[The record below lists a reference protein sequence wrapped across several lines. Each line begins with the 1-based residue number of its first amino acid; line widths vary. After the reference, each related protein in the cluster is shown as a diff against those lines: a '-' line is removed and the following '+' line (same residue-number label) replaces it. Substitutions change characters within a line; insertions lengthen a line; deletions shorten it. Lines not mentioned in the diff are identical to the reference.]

1 MCWAEESKIYA
12 KMTGFDFQKDVLDR
26 SYEVP
31 VLVDFW
37 APWCGPCRVLGP
49 VLEELAKE
57 QTGRWDLV
65 KINTEEEEELAYRYQ
80 IRSIPNVKLFSRGEA
95 IAEFAGALPKAH
107 IIKWLDEHVPD
118 DRKNAYQDILQSVL
132 SGDAQAVSELEAYV
146 EQNPGLIE
154 ARLILAQHWA
164 FREPAKAE
172 ALAATIQPG
181 DPMYEAAADVRAI
194 ARFLHAEF
202 DPAHPAG
209 ALLAQA
215 KGATQEGDTESAIQK
230 IIEAASLNKEYLD
243 EMPRKTAIAFFRTWG
258 PQHPLTKNYRW
269 RFDMAMY

>member
-1 MCWAEESKIYA
+1 
-12 KMTGFDFQKDVLDR
+12 MTGFDFQKDVLDR
-26 SYEVP
+26 SCEVP

-80 IRSIPNVKLFSRGEA
+80 IRSIPNVKLFSGGKEVG
-95 IAEFAGALPKAH
+95 EFAGALPKAH
-107 IIKWLDEHVPD
+107 IVKWLDEHLPD
-118 DRKNAYQDILQSVL
+118 ERKNAYQDILQRVIA
-132 SGDAQAVSELEAYV
+132 GDAEAASELESYV
-146 EQNPGLIE
+146 EQNPGQTE
-154 ARLILAQHWA
+154 ARLILAQQCA
-164 FREPAKAE
+164 FREPEKAE
-172 ALAATIQPG
+172 VLVAQIPPG
-181 DPMYEAAADVRAI
+181 DPLYDAAADVRAI
-194 ARFLHAEF
+194 ARFLQTEF

-209 ALLAQA
+209 ALLGLA
-215 KGATQEGDTESAIQK
+215 KAATQNGDSETAIQK
-230 IIEAASLNKEYLD
+230 IIDAVGLDKEYLE
-243 EMPRKTAIAFFRTWG
+243 EMPRKAAIAFFRTWG